1 MHCAAKKRMAL
12 LLSAVLMLS
21 PVSLA
26 AADPVEG
33 EEATGGQDAVY
44 YRLSEVPEN
53 IRSLIGTTAETD
65 DRRLI
70 KVTDTYESREAL
82 ENSLYTL
89 EVVDP
94 VDGTGKV
101 MILGAP
107 VKYIDDDGEIRF
119 IDTSLKSTGGFRSFF
134 TGYVYEN
141 EANAFRVRYAA
152 SAYQGYSVD
161 GLFQLSV
168 REDGS
173 PAAQNA
179 VVEQQENGAGT
190 VRYAGAFG
198 PGTTLEYINTEGG
211 VKENIVLGENV
222 GKNRFEFTFRS
233 AGYHPVL
240 SDDRRYVTVVSNDD
254 PDRVVYQYNSLFA
267 YDSYIPST
275 DGVPEEVVPSG
286 FRHLN
291 EDCWYDLVQ
300 EGDGTY
306 TIAAVVPEE
315 YLNHPETVYPV
326 IIDPT
331 MTSSNSTI
339 KDAYTYG
346 GAPNTNYG
354 NADFIRVGIT
364 TSGDYRGFVCFDGF
378 YDAVSYFSYV
388 TDATIQLTYR
398 SGQTTG
404 PELIASMVTSSW
416 SNGGITRNNEPA
428 YWTGGIYGTL
438 TKNSSGYYDKM
449 IFSVTN
455 MARLW
460 HNSDDY
466 ENMGIKM
473 SYAHFSYD
481 TNTLVSSNGDAA
493 RSPAM
498 FISYRTIKRVPE
510 IENNGV
516 YYLRNR
522 QNGQYL
528 DLPWSSTADGTKA
541 QTDSLGYDD
550 ALCWQISGD
559 SGYYLIRSMKDTGR
573 YAVLGGGG
581 NCSPGTEADLYGKDS
596 RTNYYG
602 VYMTHSAQLWDI
614 VPRGNG
620 YYRITPKR
628 NMSLALSVA
637 ASGQSVTGNPRVTV
651 EVMDDDDYRQQW
663 YFEKKCVSGKDYKL
677 NFTQNPGYATDSIPV
692 NINGNHKPEI
702 FKAINGWNMKAR
714 THISYDTSSSSY
726 ITVGDFMGVPG
737 IRFGDYQALSTQN
750 GHALTFRIRIH
761 EQLLNDDLNRWSI
774 TQSQKQTAWS
784 NVVAHEL
791 GHALGLD
798 DNPTGGASIMKYS
811 YTIWSNYYPETADIV
826 GVRHYFSLS

>member
-1 MHCAAKKRMAL
+1 MAL

-107 VKYIDDDGEIRF
+107 VKYIDDDGEIR
-119 IDTSLKSTGGFRSFF
+119 DTSLKSTGGFRSFF

-364 TSGDYRGFVCFDGF
+364 TSGDYRGFICFDGF

-702 FKAINGWNMKAR
+702 FKAINGWN
-714 THISYDTSSSSY
+714 TGSIVS
-726 ITVGDFMGVPG
+726 IP
-737 IRFGDYQALSTQN
+737 STQ
-750 GHALTFRIRIH
+750 
-761 EQLLNDDLNRWSI
+761 
-774 TQSQKQTAWS
+774 
-784 NVVAHEL
+784 
-791 GHALGLD
+791 
-798 DNPTGGASIMKYS
+798 M
-811 YTIWSNYYPETADIV
+811 
-826 GVRHYFSLS
+826 